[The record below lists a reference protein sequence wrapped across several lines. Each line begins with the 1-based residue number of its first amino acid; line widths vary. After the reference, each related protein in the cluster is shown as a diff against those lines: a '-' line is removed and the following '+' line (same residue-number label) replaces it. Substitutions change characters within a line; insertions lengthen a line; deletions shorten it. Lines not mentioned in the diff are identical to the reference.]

1 MKRIFILII
10 FISTTFF
17 AQEYKINNV
26 PNPKTSNNTWV
37 SDPNNVLN
45 FEDKAKLNQLI
56 NEIEKTSSAEIT
68 IVILPSIGTEV
79 PKMFAVEL
87 FEKWKIGKAT
97 KDNGLL
103 ILTIMD
109 QRRTEFETGYGLEAI
124 LTDAMCYRIASQEL
138 VPHFKKGNFG
148 KGLIAGVT
156 KIQQILSKPEAIN
169 EIYDDGV
176 SVNYVE
182 ETNPLW
188 YVLFAYII
196 AMFFVLFYYFSNT
209 KQINKN
215 KEDFY
220 DKYQDLFGIKHWFY
234 MILFPLPFILIR
246 LLFVKYR
253 LSKYRTHKRFSKING
268 KEMFLK
274 NEIEDD
280 FFLKN
285 GQIIEEELNTIDYDV
300 WITKDEDDILI
311 LPYIKPFSKYN
322 TCPECTFKTY
332 HKAHTQT
339 VSRATTYNSG
349 LREEIHKCKNCD
361 YRHIVSITI
370 PMIIQS
376 SSGSSSFGGGFSGG
390 GSFGGGSSGG
400 GGAGASW

>member
-1 MKRIFILII
+1 MKRIFILIV

-17 AQEYKINNV
+17 AQEYKVDNV
-26 PNPKTSNNTWV
+26 PNPKISNNTWV
-37 SDPNNVLN
+37 SDPNSVLSLN
-45 FEDKAKLNQLI
+45 DKGKLNQLI
-56 NEIEKTSSAEIT
+56 NEIETTSSAEIA

-79 PKMFAVEL
+79 PKMFAIEL

-124 LTDAMCYRIASQEL
+124 LTDAICYRIASQEL

-148 KGLIAGVT
+148 EGLIAGII

-169 EIYDDGV
+169 EIYDDGA
-176 SVNYVE
+176 SVNYVK

-196 AMFFVLFYYFSNT
+196 IMLFVLFYYFSNT
-209 KQINKN
+209 KQINNN

-220 DKYQDLFGIKHWFY
+220 DKYQDLFDIKHWLY
-234 MILFPLPFILIR
+234 MIFFPLPFILVR

-280 FFLKN
+280 YFLKK

-300 WITKDEDDILI
+300 WVTKDEDDILI
-311 LPYIKPFSKYN
+311 LPYVKPFSRYKL
-322 TCPECTFKTY
+322 CPQCTYKTY
-332 HKAHTQT
+332 YKAHTNT
-339 VSRATTYNSG
+339 VSHATTYSSG
-349 LREEIHKCKNCD
+349 LREETHKCKNCD
-361 YRHIVSITI
+361 YQHIISITI
-370 PMIIQS
+370 PMITKSSS
-376 SSGSSSFGGGFSGG
+376 SSGSFGG

-400 GGAGASW
+400 GGAGVSW